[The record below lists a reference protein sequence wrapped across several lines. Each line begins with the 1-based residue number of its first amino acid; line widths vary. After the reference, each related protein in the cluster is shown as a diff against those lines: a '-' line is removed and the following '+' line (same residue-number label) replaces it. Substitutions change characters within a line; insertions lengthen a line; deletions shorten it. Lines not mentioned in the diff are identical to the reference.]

1 MMLKVVF
8 SYVRLLIESSA
19 VIICHCHAVTD
30 RAIRACAL
38 EGACSLDA
46 IGECTGAGTNC
57 GGCHSAIEEIVRDC
71 TREGPGEVAVRRLP
85 LVLEP
90 SRAA

>member
-1 MMLKVVF
+1 MILKVLF
-8 SYVRLLIESSA
+8 SYVRLHFRDTA
-19 VIICHCHAVTD
+19 VIVCHCHAVTD

-38 EGACSLDA
+38 KGACSVEE
-46 IGECTGAGTNC
+46 IGDCTGAGTQC
-57 GGCHSAIEEIVRDC
+57 GGCHSAIESIVREC
-71 TREGPGEVAVRRLP
+71 TSEGPGEVAARRLP